1 MQHTDFISGEL
12 EKTMLE
18 SFLKGGKL
26 RRCLSNPS
34 CPPIIKKMKQ
44 FFDRSYTRHIDD
56 TLGTWNDD
64 PSLDDACEDT
74 SLRKAK
80 KLSQIPEELRP
91 LTRNGMSQLR
101 ARVHHNGY
109 IFSTSSTHLG
119 NSLVYFYPGGN
130 RQSSPVPASIKHIF
144 TREGSILYA
153 VQRQLNVPE
162 GTLDPFKAYPHFPA
176 KLYSTQ
182 LGQSIEAVNPEW
194 VMCHYARCD
203 ITESTA
209 VVLALSQVSPQCTSN
224 MVSLLTFL
232 CYSIKLFVLSLNS
245 CVLVPWPSQMCEICI
260 W

>member
-1 MQHTDFISGEL
+1 
-12 EKTMLE
+12 MLQ

-26 RRCLSNPS
+26 RRWLSNPS
-34 CPPIIKKMKQ
+34 CPPTVKKMKQ
-44 FFDRSYTRHIDD
+44 FFDRSFTHNIDD

-64 PSLDDACEDT
+64 PSLDTPCENT
-74 SLRKAK
+74 HSRQIKH
-80 KLSQIPEELRP
+80 LSQIPEELQP
-91 LTRNGMSQLR
+91 LTRNGISQLR

-109 IFSTSSTHLG
+109 IYSTSSAHLG

-130 RQSSPVPASIKHIF
+130 RQSSPVPASIKYIF

-153 VQRQLNVPE
+153 VQRQLNISE

-182 LGQSIEAVNPEW
+182 LSQSIEAVNPEW

-209 VVLALSQVSPQCTSN
+209 VVLALSQVSIHKHCHTIP
-224 MVSLLTFL
+224 MLTFL
-232 CYSIKLFVLSLNS
+232 CSTKHK
-245 CVLVPWPSQMCEICI
+245 
-260 W
+260 